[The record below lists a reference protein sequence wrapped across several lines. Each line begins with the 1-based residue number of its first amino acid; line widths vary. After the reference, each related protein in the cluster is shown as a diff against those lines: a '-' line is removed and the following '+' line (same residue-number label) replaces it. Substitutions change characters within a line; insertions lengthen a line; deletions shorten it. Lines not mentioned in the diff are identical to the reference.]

1 MASWGMVRVSGSCA
15 ADRHD
20 LRAQRAAAAWEADGG
35 ARAAASAG
43 ANGVGGE
50 LADVVNGARANA
62 CDHCA
67 VGGGG
72 ADPMYEELNCAD
84 SADGGGDSDE
94 AGAASAAARKAVGE
108 VLRMAAQRLRPPV
121 VSTPKTVACVH
132 AWPQR
137 WPSAA
142 RR

>member
-1 MASWGMVRVSGSCA
+1 MALASWGMVRVSGSCA
-15 ADRHD
+15 ADRHA

-35 ARAAASAG
+35 ERAAASAG

-84 SADGGGDSDE
+84 SADGGE
-94 AGAASAAARKAVGE
+94 TRVKRVRRAR
-108 VLRMAAQRLRPPV
+108 QRAKRWARCYV
-121 VSTPKTVACVH
+121 WRRSGCV
-132 AWPQR
+132 R
-137 WPSAA
+137 L
-142 RR
+142 